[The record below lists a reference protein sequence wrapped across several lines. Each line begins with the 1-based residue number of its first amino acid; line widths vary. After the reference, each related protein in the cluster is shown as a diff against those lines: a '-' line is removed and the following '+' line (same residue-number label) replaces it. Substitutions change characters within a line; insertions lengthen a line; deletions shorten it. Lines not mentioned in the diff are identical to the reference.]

1 MRRTPGK
8 HIKISYC
15 DRLHSEGSLLKFEVK
30 AGKFGAS
37 LVAEGYEC
45 KIEAGEGNAIPRS
58 NVSMWETTK
67 SCQICKAGTKQVD
80 VYLIRTHF
88 PGSSYLFV
96 HRFLNLDWCICLY
109 LFYGCEILDLP
120 FSSPWS
126 LPSQSSNLQQIC
138 CWISHWS
145 SSLTIL

>member
-58 NVSMWETTK
+58 NVSM
-67 SCQICKAGTKQVD
+67 
-80 VYLIRTHF
+80 
-88 PGSSYLFV
+88 
-96 HRFLNLDWCICLY
+96 
-109 LFYGCEILDLP
+109 
-120 FSSPWS
+120 
-126 LPSQSSNLQQIC
+126 
-138 CWISHWS
+138 
-145 SSLTIL
+145 